1 MIKLPGSSP
10 CWISGIVKLPTFYQ
24 PGTILFGEMQA
35 MTSDLYVP
43 LTACIRQGRNIRIQ
57 PGLTKYKLELSVD
70 GNIVDIVGIAVAEFN
85 PDMIR
90 SSRVFDSIPF
100 FPIFIHNGTRT
111 FLFISAINDLFKV
124 TNMVCTDAPSIS
136 PYVISPMRF
145 VERIDSLMMDSCI
158 DYNYYNM
165 NLAKVRK
172 EDQIVSMLTGCM
184 MNASDKQQ
192 ILNGFIN
199 SYGFPY
205 NSLPPEFGLIEEIR
219 CVGDLRRF
227 LHPYGS
233 VPSDIAA
240 MCRGIIDDSA
250 LDGIQERVLPIH
262 SYDCYMNDAEDFSM
276 VGALLSRIYEL
287 PMSDFSFPVRLDD
300 RDCFDLYA
308 MRCHVYDGFRH
319 SFERI
324 TDWEIMN
331 TCLITAF
338 NLDQLSGNLLPDT
351 RELKAERTW
360 LEDIVIRD
368 PNGNIL
374 TYIDMT
380 WWMLACCDGLVNESI
395 LDSVTF
401 N

>member
-1 MIKLPGSSP
+1 MFQFPGSKP

-24 PGTILFGEMQA
+24 PETILFGEMQA

-43 LTACIRQGRNIRIQ
+43 MTACIRQGRNIKIK
-57 PGLTKYKLELSVD
+57 PGLTKYKIELNAE
-70 GNIVDIVGIAVAEFN
+70 GTIVDVVGIALNEFN
-85 PDMIR
+85 PDVIKCSKM
-90 SSRVFDSIPF
+90 FDGVPF
-100 FPIFIHNGTRT
+100 FPTFIHNGTQT
-111 FLFISAINDLFKV
+111 FLFIKSINDLFKASG
-124 TNMVCTDAPSIS
+124 MVCTDAPSVS
-136 PYVISPMRF
+136 PYVISPMKF

-158 DYNYYNM
+158 DFNYYNM
-165 NLAKVRK
+165 DLAKVRK
-172 EDQIVSMLTGCM
+172 SDQIVSMLSGCT
-184 MNASDKQQ
+184 MNASDKNQV
-192 ILNGFIN
+192 INGYVN

-205 NSLPPEFGLIEEIR
+205 NSFPPEFRLIEEIR

-227 LHPYGS
+227 LSPYGS

-240 MCRGIIDDSA
+240 MCRGTIDESA
-250 LDGIQERVLPIH
+250 LDGVPDYILPTH
-262 SYDCYMNDAEDFSM
+262 PYDCYLNDAEDFSM
-276 VGALLSRIYEL
+276 VGALLAGIYEL
-287 PMSDFSFPVRLDD
+287 PMSDFSFPVRLDE

-324 TDWEIMN
+324 TDWEITN

-338 NLDQLSGNLLPDT
+338 NLEQLSGTLPPDVK
-351 RELKAERTW
+351 ELKAERTW
-360 LEDIVIRD
+360 LEDIVVRD